1 MVNVEQPDFLTGL
14 AAKNS
19 IAADAAKYR
28 DLIAA
33 QRKASDIQY
42 GAQLGAQEVVNRLP
56 ELYAQNDVKDSAFNR
71 YNYGA
76 DYRQQAP
83 VQIPAGATTNG
94 ARVQFDTPAS
104 SSPVDKYLADKE
116 AWRQAQSK
124 GK

>member
-1 MVNVEQPDFLTGL
+1 MGFIENQAGL
-14 AAKNS
+14 AEQAVKANLYDQEKQAK
-19 IAADAAKYR
+19 
-28 DLIAA
+28 DLQAM
-33 QRKASDIQY
+33 
-42 GAQLGAQEVVNRLP
+42 AQLFRMQGAQEAVSMLP
-56 ELYAQNDVKDSAFNR
+56 AFVQNDIKDSAFNR

-104 SSPVDKYLADKE
+104 SLPVDKYLAEKE

>member
-1 MVNVEQPDFLTGL
+1 MGFIENQVGL
-14 AAKNS
+14 AQQAVKANLYDQEKQAK
-19 IAADAAKYR
+19 
-28 DLIAA
+28 DLQAM
-33 QRKASDIQY
+33 
-42 GAQLGAQEVVNRLP
+42 AQLFRMQGAQEVVNRLP
-56 ELYAQNDVKDSAFNR
+56 ELYTQNDVKDSAFNR

-104 SSPVDKYLADKE
+104 SSPVDKYLAEKK
-116 AWRQAQSK
+116 AWQDAQSK